1 MHRRQLSS
9 SLPKGMVRAGGV
21 YCLGIGCSGN
31 QLYPQQYAPDGW
43 RQMTSTSAILM
54 VSGKGGALTIFF
66 FFFFGKSLLFS
77 TSFSIVYSANGQ
89 ISLNPVGTEQ
99 LEELLH
105 HRNTQSPYKTSYP
118 NSGFQRFLQKH
129 SSHE

>member
-1 MHRRQLSS
+1 MSI
-9 SLPKGMVRAGGV
+9 V
-21 YCLGIGCSGN
+21 LGIGCSGN
-31 QLYPQQYAPDGW
+31 QLHPWHAPDGW

-66 FFFFGKSLLFS
+66 FFFLVSPFLFS

-99 LEELLH
+99 LG
-105 HRNTQSPYKTSYP
+105 RVS
-118 NSGFQRFLQKH
+118 
-129 SSHE
+129 